1 MPLRKFIF
9 WPHLIAGVLAGAVV
23 LVMSVTGVLLT
34 YERQLIAWSDSHF
47 QSTITERYP
56 QRASVAAVLQNLK
69 AAQPDVQPA
78 TVTFAKDP
86 RKPIIVAAGPR
97 TFFAD
102 AYTGALLGEST
113 GTMRKAMSD
122 LRSWHRWLAVDG
134 EGRSVARAVTGWSN
148 LLFAFI
154 VLSGMYL
161 WLPKAWT
168 WIQFRAVLLFNG
180 KVRGKARDFN
190 WHNVIGIWSAVP
202 LFIVVVSAVPISF
215 PWANA
220 AVYKAMGEPV
230 PAGRGGG
237 GAERGRAEGPRA
249 GARAGEAGERRRE
262 GGPGRDERAPA
273 GGRDRSERAEADNGG
288 RSGGDSRGGGA
299 DGAPAVEGLDRLV
312 ARAEQQERGWRT
324 IALRLPASAAAPV
337 SLAIDRGDGGQP
349 HLRSTL
355 TLARTTGAIETY
367 ETFATQTPARR
378 LRSIMRFAH
387 TGEVLG
393 IPGQTIAGLV
403 TAGSLVLVWTGI
415 ALSLRRFRAWLGRR
429 SRRTVQ
435 QPLPAAD
442 SAA

>member
-1 MPLRKFIF
+1 MTIRKIIF
-9 WPHLIAGVLAGAVV
+9 WPHLIAGLLAAIVI

-34 YERQLIAWSDSHF
+34 YERQLIAWADRQF
-47 QSTITERYP
+47 QSTIAGSNP
-56 QRASVAAVLQNLK
+56 QRAPVAIVLKNLSE
-69 AAQPDVQPA
+69 AHPDAQPA

-86 RKPIIVAAGPR
+86 QKPVTIAAGQR

-102 AYTGALLGEST
+102 VYTGAILGEST
-113 GTMRKAMSD
+113 GTMRRAMSD
-122 LRSWHRWLAVDG
+122 LRSWHRWLAVEG
-134 EGRSVARAVTGWSN
+134 EGRPLARAITGWSN
-148 LLFAFI
+148 FLFAFI

-180 KVRGKARDFN
+180 RIRGKARDFN

-220 AVYKAMGEPV
+220 AIYTAMGEPV

-237 GAERGRAEGPRA
+237 GGRGEGPRDGGRA
-249 GARAGEAGERRRE
+249 NAAAEGRREGAAPNVERARAGEGAGGER
-262 GGPGRDERAPA
+262 
-273 GGRDRSERAEADNGG
+273 
-288 RSGGDSRGGGA
+288 SRGGASGQSLA
-299 DGAPAVEGLDRLV
+299 ALDGLDRLL
-312 ARAEQQERGWRT
+312 ARAEQQESDWRT
-324 IALRLPASAAAPV
+324 IALRLPADATAPV
-337 SLAIDRGDGGQP
+337 SFAIDRGDGGQP

-355 TLARTTGAIETY
+355 TLIRATGAIDSY
-367 ETFATQTPARR
+367 ETFASQTPARR

-393 IPGQTIAGLV
+393 IIGQTIAGLV
-403 TAGSLVLVWTGI
+403 TAGSLVLVWTGV
-415 ALSLRRFRAWLGRR
+415 ALSWRRFRAWLGRR
-429 SRRTVQ
+429 ARR
-435 QPLPAAD
+435 PAREPIPAAD